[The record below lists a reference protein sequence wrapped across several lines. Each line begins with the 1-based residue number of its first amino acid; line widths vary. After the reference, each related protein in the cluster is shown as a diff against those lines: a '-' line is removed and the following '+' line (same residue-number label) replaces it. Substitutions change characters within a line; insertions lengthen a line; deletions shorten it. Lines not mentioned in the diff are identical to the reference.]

1 MCIYIKNSMYNL
13 TPYNTRIIGKSDK
26 NIYTF
31 GIIVFIGLLFVSII
45 KKRNEQKNT
54 YGISNLG
61 IEIIYIYLFAIVVF
75 IVFGYLIKN
84 HVAE

>member
-31 GIIVFIGLLFVSII
+31 GIIIFIGLLFVSII

-75 IVFGYLIKN
+75 IGFGYLIKN

>member
-31 GIIVFIGLLFVSII
+31 GIIVFVGLLFVSII

-61 IEIIYIYLFAIVVF
+61 KKIINIYIFSIVVF
-75 IVFGYLIKN
+75 IGFGYLIKN

>member
-45 KKRNEQKNT
+45 KNPTPLLDPKNVSQNSKS
-54 YGISNLG
+54 GRLQ
-61 IEIIYIYLFAIVVF
+61 IEDLHFPAILSRRWLAA
-75 IVFGYLIKN
+75 G
-84 HVAE
+84 